1 MTAQFPLPMTSWRLT
16 ESVFLRVLGLVYL
29 AAFASF
35 WPQIDGLV
43 GSQGIVPALQ
53 ALAQIHAD
61 LGWHAYF
68 EVPTI
73 FWFGI
78 ADHWLVWVCVLGCA
92 ASVPLVVGFFPRW
105 AAIVCWVL
113 YLSITSVGQP
123 FTGFQWDALLLEVGF
138 LAFFVGAPWLVWAYR
153 VLLFRLMFESGA
165 VKLLSGDPN
174 WRDLHALRFHFL
186 TQPLPT
192 PLAYYVYRAPD
203 WMLDG
208 MTLIT
213 LVIEL
218 GAPILL
224 FCPKYFRYGGIAAL
238 MLLQICILLTGNYA
252 FFNLLTLGLCLWG
265 LDDRIF
271 AQVGRWLRPIAVIER
286 RPLRL
291 AMHSV
296 LVVMIALGGLQLI
309 QLVAPVMER
318 PFAGVFSFIAPWQI
332 VNSYGLFAVMT
343 TERLEVIIEGSDDGE
358 TWREYSFP
366 YKPGELHRGVP
377 WVAPYQPRLDWQM
390 WFAALGSYPQ
400 SPWFSGLARGL
411 LVGDPAILRLLNTP
425 PFAHPPR
432 YLRALLYDYQ
442 FTTPTERAR
451 TGAVWQ
457 RELRGEWFPASSL
470 RAP

>member
-1 MTAQFPLPMTSWRLT
+1 MISYRLT
-16 ESVFLRVLGLVYL
+16 ESTFLRVLGLVYL

-35 WPQIDGLV
+35 WPQIDGLM
-43 GSQGIVPALQ
+43 GSHGIAPAVR

-61 LGWHAYF
+61 LGGHAYF

-78 ADHWLVWVCVLGCA
+78 GDRWLVWICVLGCV
-92 ASVPLVVGFFPRW
+92 ASVPLIIGFFPRW

-113 YLSITSVGQP
+113 YLSIISVGQP
-123 FTGFQWDALLLEVGF
+123 FTGFQWDALLLEAGF
-138 LAFFVGAPWLVWAYR
+138 LAFFAGAPWLVWAYR

-174 WRDLHALRFHFL
+174 WRNLHALRFHFL

-208 MTLIT
+208 MTLVT

-218 GAPILL
+218 GAPVLL
-224 FCPKYFRYGGIAAL
+224 FCPKYFRYAGIAAL
-238 MLLQICILLTGNYA
+238 MFLQVCILLTGNYA
-252 FFNLLTLGLCLWG
+252 FFNLLTLGLCLWA

-271 AQVGRWLRPIAVIER
+271 APIGRWLRPIAAIEGRTLR
-286 RPLRL
+286 R
-291 AMHSV
+291 AVHSV
-296 LVVMIALGGLQLI
+296 LVVVMVLGGLQVM
-309 QLVAPVMER
+309 QVFMPPVGR
-318 PFAGVFSFIAPWQI
+318 AFSGVFSLIAPWQI

-343 TERLEVIIEGSDDGE
+343 TERLEIIIEGSDDGE

-366 YKPGELHRGVP
+366 YKPGQLHRGLP

-390 WFAALGSYPQ
+390 WFAALGSYPE
-400 SPWFSGLARGL
+400 SPWFAGLARGL
-411 LVGDPAILRLLNTP
+411 LVGDPAILGLLNPP
-425 PFAHPPR
+425 PFARPPH

-442 FTTPTERAR
+442 FTTPAERSR
-451 TGAVWQ
+451 TGAVWR
-457 RELRGEWFPASSL
+457 RELKGVWFPASSL
-470 RAP
+470 RVP

>member
-1 MTAQFPLPMTSWRLT
+1 MIWHRLT
-16 ESVFLRVLGLVYL
+16 ESAFLRVLGLAYL

-43 GSQGIVPALQ
+43 GSHGIVPAVR

-61 LGWHAYF
+61 LGARAYF
-68 EVPTI
+68 EVPTV

-78 ADHWLVWVCVLGCA
+78 GDRWLVWVCALGCA
-92 ASVPLVVGFFPRW
+92 ASVPLIIGFFPRW
-105 AAIVCWVL
+105 AAAVCWVL
-113 YLSITSVGQP
+113 YLSIISVGQP
-123 FTGFQWDALLLEVGF
+123 FTGFQWDALLLEAGF
-138 LAFFVGAPWLVWAYR
+138 LAFFAGAPWLVWAYR

-174 WRDLHALRFHFL
+174 WRNLHALRFHFL

-213 LVIEL
+213 LIIEL

-224 FCPKYFRYGGIAAL
+224 FCPRYFRYAGVAAL
-238 MLLQICILLTGNYA
+238 MLLQVCILLTGNYA
-252 FFNLLTLGLCLWG
+252 FFNLLALGLCLWG
-265 LDDRIF
+265 LDDRVFGPI
-271 AQVGRWLRPIAVIER
+271 GRWLRPIAPIER
-286 RPLRL
+286 RAVRW
-291 AMHSV
+291 AVHSV
-296 LVVMIALGGLQLI
+296 LVAVMVLGGLQVI
-309 QLVAPVMER
+309 QLVIPPVGR
-318 PFAGVFSFIAPWQI
+318 SFSGLFSLIAPWQI

-343 TERLEVIIEGSDDGE
+343 TERLEIIVEGSDDGE
-358 TWREYSFP
+358 AWREYSFP
-366 YKPGELHRGVP
+366 YKPGELHRGLP
-377 WVAPYQPRLDWQM
+377 WVAPHQPRLDWQM
-390 WFAALGSYPQ
+390 WFAALGSYPE

-411 LVGDPAILRLLNTP
+411 LVGDPAILDLLNRP
-425 PFAHPPR
+425 PFAHPPH

-442 FTTPTERAR
+442 FTTPAERAR

-457 RELRGEWFPASSL
+457 RELKGVWFPASSL